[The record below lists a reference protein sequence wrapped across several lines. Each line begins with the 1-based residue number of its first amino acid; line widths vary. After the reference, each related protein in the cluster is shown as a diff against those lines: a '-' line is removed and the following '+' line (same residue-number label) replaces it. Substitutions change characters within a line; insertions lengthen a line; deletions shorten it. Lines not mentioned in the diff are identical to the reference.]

1 MLKKLGHMKLKKRL
15 TFGYTVVIGMM
26 ILAGIFS
33 MTGLG
38 TLYGKMNSY
47 VNGSE
52 RANTAVKNCGID
64 INIAARSIREM
75 VMNDDADT
83 YPQYRET
90 VEQYMEKIGEQ
101 LEILKSTGLI
111 QDDLCRKYEDI
122 LTKWGQTGYAI
133 MDEAESGNRQMAEKM
148 ILEECS
154 PLLNEVN
161 EITDEIDAVTD
172 ELKAEALEIS
182 RLTTVA
188 ETVFIFVLIIAAVVL
203 ASRISKAVVSSVL
216 IPLHEVEK
224 VADELSAGNL
234 HINLEYHSDDEI
246 GNLAH
251 SLRKSIRILSS
262 YVDDIAHSMNEFSEG
277 NFDVQPEVEW
287 KGDFVGILDSFM
299 MFEKSMAD
307 MVKKVQQVADQ
318 VKGGSDQV
326 AASALDLAQG
336 ATEQAGVTQQ
346 VTAALGNVAGHVTQ
360 NAEYAKNISR
370 EVKKVGEELASSNG
384 KMHEMVASMN
394 EINSA
399 SEEISH
405 IISTINEIASQT
417 NLLALNASIEA
428 ARAGE
433 AGKGFAVVADQV
445 SLLAA
450 QSAEAAKESALLI
463 ESSVRAVEKGMVI
476 AGETAK
482 QLEDVVGGANRI
494 TQKVNDVAAALDEQS
509 VEIVQVNE
517 GVGKINDVVQ
527 TNAATSEECA
537 AASQEMT
544 SQAEILEELI
554 RQFKVG
560 KF

>member
-26 ILAGIFS
+26 ILSGVFS
-33 MTGLG
+33 MVGLG
-38 TLYGKMNSY
+38 TLYGKMNHY

-75 VMNDDADT
+75 VINDNADM
-83 YPQYRET
+83 YPQYRKT
-90 VEQYMEKIGEQ
+90 VRQYMGNIEEQ
-101 LEILKSTGLI
+101 IEVLKDTGLI

-133 MDEAESGNRQMAEKM
+133 MDEIESGSRETAEKM
-148 ILEECS
+148 ILGECS
-154 PLLNEVN
+154 LLLNEADKITN
-161 EITDEIDAVTD
+161 EIDVVTD
-172 ELKAEALEIS
+172 ELKKEALEIS
-182 RLTTVA
+182 QFTTVL
-188 ETVFIFVLIIAAVVL
+188 EIVFALAIIILAVVL
-203 ASRISKAVVSSVL
+203 ASIISKAVVSSVL
-216 IPLHEVEK
+216 IPLYEVEK
-224 VADELSAGNL
+224 VANELSVGNL
-234 HINLEYHSDDEI
+234 HSNLEYHSDDEI
-246 GNLAH
+246 GSLAD
-251 SLRKSIRILSS
+251 SLRESIYTLST
-262 YVDDIAHSMNEFSEG
+262 YVDDITHFMNEFSEG
-277 NFDVQPEVEW
+277 NFAVQPEVEW
-287 KGDFVGILDSFM
+287 KGDFVGISDAFM
-299 MFEKSMAD
+299 VFEKSMAD
-307 MVKKVQQVADQ
+307 MVKRVQQVADQ
-318 VKGGSDQV
+318 VKGGSGQV
-326 AASALDLAQG
+326 ASSALDLAQG
-336 ATEQAGVTQQ
+336 ATEQAGITQQ
-346 VTAALGNVAGHVTQ
+346 VTASLGNVAEHVTQ
-360 NAEYAKNISR
+360 NADYAKNISR
-370 EVKKVGEELASSNG
+370 EVKKVGEELMSSNG

-399 SEEISH
+399 SAEISH

-463 ESSVRAVEKGMVI
+463 ESSVKAVEKGVVI

-482 QLEDVVGGANRI
+482 QLEDVVEGANVI
-494 TQKVNDVAAALDEQS
+494 TQRVNDVAAALDEQS
-509 VEIVQVNE
+509 IEIVQVNE

-554 RQFKVG
+554 RKFTIG

>member
-1 MLKKLGHMKLKKRL
+1 MLKKLGRMKLKKRL

-133 MDEAESGNRQMAEKM
+133 MDEAESGNRQTAEKM

-154 PLLNEVN
+154 PLLNEVD

-182 RLTTVA
+182 RLTTVT
-188 ETVFIFVLIIAAVVL
+188 ETAFIFVLIIAAVVL

-216 IPLHEVEK
+216 IPLREVEK

-262 YVDDIAHSMNEFSEG
+262 YVDDIAHSMNEFSKG

-299 MFEKSMAD
+299 LFEKSMAD

-326 AASALDLAQG
+326 AASALELAQG

-346 VTAALGNVAGHVTQ
+346 VTVALGNVAGHVTQ

-450 QSAEAAKESALLI
+450 QSAQAAKESALLI

>member
-33 MTGLG
+33 MAGLG

-133 MDEAESGNRQMAEKM
+133 MDEAESGNRQTAEKM

-154 PLLNEVN
+154 PLLNEVD

-216 IPLHEVEK
+216 IPLCEVEK

-450 QSAEAAKESALLI
+450 QSAQAAKESALLI